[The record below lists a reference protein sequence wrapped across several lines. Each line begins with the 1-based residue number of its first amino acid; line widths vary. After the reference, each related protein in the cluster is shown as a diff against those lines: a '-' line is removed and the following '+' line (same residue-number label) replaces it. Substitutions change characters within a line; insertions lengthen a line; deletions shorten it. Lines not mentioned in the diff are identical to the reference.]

1 MGNRKKKKS
10 APAPAS
16 AGLDRRW
23 RLALLIVVLTLLPAV
38 TFWSVRADA
47 FITYDDPEYVP
58 GNEMVRQGLTWPG
71 ARWAFTTGTGANWFP
86 LTWLSHMTDVSLF
99 GLDASGH
106 HTTNLL
112 LHVANT
118 LLLFLLFRKL
128 TGEEGKS
135 AWVAALFAVH
145 PAHVESVAWVA
156 ERKDLLS
163 GLFWLATTLAY
174 ASWVRRRGTGR
185 YTLMLALFAAG
196 LMSKPMLVSL
206 PLTLLLLD
214 AWPLR
219 RLGEEGDL
227 REFLCLS
234 SGGRPGLVL
243 EKAPLFLMAAASSTV
258 TFLVQRAG
266 GAVRSLEAFP
276 FPIRVANALVAYV
289 RYLGMLVWPHRLAV
303 FYPHPGASL
312 SAAVVV
318 AAACFLLALSAAA
331 FALRRKAPY
340 LFTGWFWFLITMLPV
355 IGLVQVGY
363 QALAD
368 RYTYI
373 PFIGLFV
380 AVAWGVPALLRRWRP
395 ARLAVR
401 AAAVVSVAALALGA
415 AAQLRYWRNSE
426 SLYRRT
432 LEVTK
437 NNSTIENNLGDFYN
451 DALKPEKALP
461 YLTDAQRIKPDAPE
475 IHNNLGRSLY
485 ILGRYGDAE
494 QHFRRALTLN
504 PQDAIT
510 LNNLARVRFVQGD
523 VAGAVGLYR
532 AAAAKKPDV
541 ADVRVRLGIA
551 LFLEGNGP
559 AAREQFER
567 ASRLEPGNQD
577 FRALAQGVPAFEKNP
592 FDPVARVLRQSLATA
607 HQEIG
612 NGLQTRGRSVEA
624 LAHFRQAA
632 ELVPG
637 SAGAHLDLGAQLV
650 RTGHLEEGQ
659 AEFLTALKIDPGSA
673 LAHTDLG
680 YVLYLRGQLDAAIGH
695 YREALRLKPGFPLAQ
710 ANLELALRAGSGEG
724 KPLVRP

>member
-1 MGNRKKKKS
+1 MGNRKKKG

-16 AGLDRRW
+16 AGLGRRW
-23 RLALLIVVLTLLPAV
+23 RLALLLVALTLLPAV
-38 TFWSVRADA
+38 TFWGVRGDT

-58 GNEMVRQGLTWPG
+58 GNDMVRQGLTLSG
-71 ARWAFTTGTGANWFP
+71 VRWAFTTGTGANWFP
-86 LTWLSHMTDVSLF
+86 LTWLSHMADVSLF
-99 GLDASGH
+99 GLDPSGH

-112 LHVANT
+112 LHIANT
-118 LLLFLLFRKL
+118 LLLFLLFRRL
-128 TGEEGKS
+128 TGEEDKS

-174 ASWVRRRGTGR
+174 ASWVRRRGAGR
-185 YTLMLALFAAG
+185 YALMLAFFAAG

-214 AWPLR
+214 TWPLE
-219 RLGEEGDL
+219 RLGDGGSL
-227 REFLCLS
+227 RSLLRLTS
-234 SGGRPGLVL
+234 AGRPGLVL
-243 EKAPLFLMAAASSTV
+243 EKAPLFLMAAASSVV

-303 FYPHPGASL
+303 FYPHPGAAL
-312 SAAVVV
+312 SAALAI

-331 FALRRKAPY
+331 FALRRRAPY
-340 LFTGWFWFLITMLPV
+340 LFTGWFWFLVTMLPV

-373 PFIGLFV
+373 PFVGLFV
-380 AVAWGVPALLRRWRP
+380 AVAWGVPALARRWRP

-415 AAQLRYWRNSE
+415 AAQTRYWRNSE
-426 SLYRRT
+426 TLYLRT

-451 DALKPEKALP
+451 DAGRPEKALP
-461 YLTDAQRIKPDAPE
+461 YLTDALRIKPDGPE
-475 IHNNLGRSLY
+475 IHNNVGRSLY
-485 ILGRYGDAE
+485 MLGRYEEAE
-494 QHFRRALTLN
+494 RYFRRALSLN
-504 PQDAIT
+504 PQDPIT

-523 VAGAVGLYR
+523 VPRAVRLYR
-532 AAAAKKPDV
+532 ATAARKPDA
-541 ADVRVRLGIA
+541 ADVRMRLGIA
-551 LFLEGNGP
+551 LFLEGDASG
-559 AAREQFER
+559 ARDQFER
-567 ASRLEPGNQD
+567 ASRAAPGNPEY
-577 FRALAQGVPAFEKNP
+577 RALAQGVPAFERDP
-592 FDPVARVLRQSLATA
+592 FDPAADVLRQRLAAA
-607 HQEIG
+607 HREVG
-612 NGLQTRGRSVEA
+612 TGLQRRGSNAEA
-624 LAHFRQAA
+624 LTHFRRAV

-637 SAGAHLDLGAQLV
+637 SFGAHLDLGAQLV
-650 RTGHLEEGQ
+650 RGGHLEEGQ
-659 AEFLTALKIDPGSA
+659 AEFLTALKIEPGSA

-680 YVLYLRGQLDAAIGH
+680 YVLYLRGQRGAAIEH
-695 YREALRLKPGFPLAQ
+695 YREALRLQPGFPLAQ
-710 ANLELALRAGSGEG
+710 ANLELALGAGSGEG
-724 KPLVRP
+724 KPPVRP